1 MNERDV
7 CQKWAARHKFF
18 ICFSLLFEILYVDR
32 ILQLLFSL
40 IRTLHVRKKN
50 ITGPPFS
57 WFWSLSVGNRILLF
71 NLLFIIF
78 ISVRKEYY
86 SSSWKVLPCFDHFV
100 YSSGQV
106 LIHSLWEYTTVQ
118 NWVHILCICIW
129 RSLYLNNFVFVFE
142 QFRACPAAVQ
152 NCATFQ
158 NWHLWVTCKGK
169 SSLIWNIP
177 LCKNLTWQ
185 KCVQDT
191 IQSEVSIEIGGYASK
206 KLPTL
211 QGIHINRSSTQLT
224 QLASLLPH
232 KHKSQIHNMPIIVKE
247 QFACFKLTAL
257 EQKDPWNHPH
267 GFLFFW
273 IKIRI

>member
-1 MNERDV
+1 MSV
-7 CQKWAARHKFF
+7 
-18 ICFSLLFEILYVDR
+18 
-32 ILQLLFSL
+32 
-40 IRTLHVRKKN
+40 KN
-50 ITGPPFS
+50 FTGPPLS

-71 NLLFIIF
+71 NLLFIIV
-78 ISVRKEYY
+78 SVRKGILQLLLE
-86 SSSWKVLPCFDHFV
+86 SSPLFRSLCVFLRAGAHPFPLGIHNCAKLIADIMYLHLEKFV
-100 YSSGQV
+100 FKQF
-106 LIHSLWEYTTVQ
+106 
-118 NWVHILCICIW
+118 CICIW
-129 RSLYLNNFVFVFE
+129 TILSMPSQSRWGY
-142 QFRACPAAVQ
+142 AAVQ
-152 NCATFQ
+152 NCSTFQ

-185 KCVQDT
+185 KCVQDS

-232 KHKSQIHNMPIIVKE
+232 KHKSQIHNMLIIAKE
-247 QFACFKLTAL
+247 QFACFKLTAV
-257 EQKDPWNHPH
+257 EQKDPWNHLH